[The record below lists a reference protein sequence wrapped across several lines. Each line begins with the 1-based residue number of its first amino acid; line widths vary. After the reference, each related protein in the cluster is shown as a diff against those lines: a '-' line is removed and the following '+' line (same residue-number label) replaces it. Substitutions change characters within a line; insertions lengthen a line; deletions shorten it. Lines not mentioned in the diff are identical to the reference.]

1 MAQELIQLS
10 PGMQVQAVQVERW
23 TIEKKLGEGGFG
35 AVYRCR
41 DATGQYALKVE
52 GVAEQI
58 QVLKMEV
65 YVLTE
70 LTKRGSRH
78 FCKIEDKGR
87 YGNFNYVV
95 MTLVGKSL
103 QDLNKGGP
111 GGHMTIGC
119 AISCGIQCLEALED
133 LHNIGYLHRDVKPG
147 NYTIGRAELNE
158 LRKVY
163 ILDFGMCRKFT
174 NDQGIIRKPR
184 QAAGFRGTVRYAPI
198 SCHLQRE
205 LCRKD
210 DCETWVYMLV
220 EFTYGR
226 LPWKEVQDMNQVGE
240 YKKRV
245 RQPMYIMELFPPP
258 CPREYIEAL
267 QYIDGLKYYDAP
279 NYQLIY
285 GVCFLYTVFS
295 WPLSCVIIVINSHV
309 PTIQIMR
316 RALASC
322 RAQEFPYDWEMGGPT
337 AYMLA

>member
-1 MAQELIQLS
+1 MAQELIQLQ
-10 PGMQVQAVQVERW
+10 PGMQVERW

-41 DATGQYALKVE
+41 DHTGQYALKVE

-78 FCKIEDKGR
+78 FCRIEDKGR

-158 LRKVY
+158 LRKIY

-285 GVCFLYTVFS
+285 G
-295 WPLSCVIIVINSHV
+295 
-309 PTIQIMR
+309 IMR

>member
-1 MAQELIQLS
+1 MAQELIQLQ
-10 PGMQVQAVQVERW
+10 PGMQVKPEAADSSCAMDSHR
-23 TIEKKLGEGGFG
+23 
-35 AVYRCR
+35 A
-41 DATGQYALKVE
+41 
-52 GVAEQI
+52 
-58 QVLKMEV
+58 
-65 YVLTE
+65 VLTGGE
-70 LTKRGSRH
+70 MDDREETG
-78 FCKIEDKGR
+78 IEDKGR
-87 YGNFNYVV
+87 YGNFNYVSHLKKKPTWDGDGTVV

-103 QDLNKGGP
+103 QDLNRGGP

-147 NYTIGRAELNE
+147 NYTIGRPELQE

-226 LPWKEVQDMNQVGE
+226 LPWKEIQDMNQV
-240 YKKRV
+240 RH
-245 RQPMYIMELFPPP
+245 
-258 CPREYIEAL
+258 
-267 QYIDGLKYYDAP
+267 
-279 NYQLIY
+279 
-285 GVCFLYTVFS
+285 
-295 WPLSCVIIVINSHV
+295 SCGSI
-309 PTIQIMR
+309 
-316 RALASC
+316 
-322 RAQEFPYDWEMGGPT
+322 
-337 AYMLA
+337 